1 MSNMTPKLW
10 ICSKER
16 LINFFLLISIFLS
29 CTDLELVY
37 LKRCIVLLWLHST
50 HSERFTALLWL
61 HPLHSLTVKRFTVML
76 WLHSTHSER
85 CIVLLWLHPLHS
97 LTVKRFSVML
107 QYDCTLHTH
116 SERFY
121 SVVVITLS
129 SLRMGNIVVLITPC
143 SLTQKRCVITLPSLR
158 KGLQFCCD

>member
-16 LINFFLLISIFLS
+16 LNNFFLLISIFLS

-37 LKRCIVLLWLHST
+37 LKSFTVMLWLHST
-50 HSERFTALLWL
+50 HSERC
-61 HPLHSLTVKRFTVML
+61 TVLL

-97 LTVKRFSVML
+97 LTPSSLLTHHSLTTHSLFTLSPL
-107 QYDCTLHTH
+107 YHHTLTTNAPPTLH
-116 SERFY
+116 SA
-121 SVVVITLS
+121 
-129 SLRMGNIVVLITPC
+129 
-143 SLTQKRCVITLPSLR
+143 LR
-158 KGLQFCCD
+158 KIARTESPGGGGGGQVAVAFSFSCPQKISKIVENPRGCSCS